1 MPADITH
8 YLLVG
13 FIALLLVGGIAAGA
27 WDSHV
32 QRAARR
38 RRYVRR
44 VR

>member
-1 MPADITH
+1 MPGDLTH
-8 YLLVG
+8 WLFVG
-13 FIALLLVGGIAAGA
+13 FIALLFVVGVIAAC
-27 WDSHV
+27 WDSHA